1 MFLLRKQKSL
11 LKSVSWA
18 ISLAILVVTLIP
30 VHFHL
35 HHKNDPQL
43 NGHSHVADLH
53 LKNEEKIESLCEDDA
68 IVYTKAAP
76 DKQPYRGFLPLV
88 ILSSLSLPLPEYT
101 GNLLHLAVPLHN
113 QLKTSYQYFS
123 PPLRA
128 PPASSIV

>member
-11 LKSVSWA
+11 LKSVSWV

-53 LKNEEKIESLCEDDA
+53 FKNKEKIDSLCEEDA

-76 DKQPYRGFLPLV
+76 DKQPNNAFLPLA
-88 ILSSLSLPLPEYT
+88 ILSTLSLPLPEYQ
-101 GNLLHLAVPLHN
+101 GKLIHLSAPLHYR
-113 QLKTSYQYFS
+113 LKSSYQYFS

-128 PPASSIV
+128 PPAFPIV